1 MNLRTDYAFKKFFGT
16 VEHVDLLKRFLNSI
30 FSGRMVIDDITFHD
44 KEVLPSDP
52 KGKKIVY
59 DIYCTTT
66 TGKHFIVEMQNINK
80 PYYYDRVVFYSAKAL
95 SEQLK
100 SGSSYKLQPL
110 YAIFVTNF
118 EIKHLTH
125 GMTHEICLIDKDTGE
140 LFSDKLNIILLP
152 LTTAKATWEE
162 CVNEYDHIVYL
173 IKNMHTMDKN
183 SKAYKSGEY
192 DDFFKAGELN
202 NMLEE
207 EVATYNQSYAAMV
220 EDELAIQ
227 EVNDNWIRSLYEVGI
242 PLSKI
247 VEASKLP
254 EEEIKRVLNI
264 D

>member
-1 MNLRTDYAFKKFFGT
+1 
-16 VEHVDLLKRFLNSI
+16 
-30 FSGRMVIDDITFHD
+30 
-44 KEVLPSDP
+44 
-52 KGKKIVY
+52 
-59 DIYCTTT
+59 
-66 TGKHFIVEMQNINK
+66 
-80 PYYYDRVVFYSAKAL
+80 
-95 SEQLK
+95 
-100 SGSSYKLQPL
+100 
-110 YAIFVTNF
+110 
-118 EIKHLTH
+118 
-125 GMTHEICLIDKDTGE
+125 
-140 LFSDKLNIILLP
+140 
-152 LTTAKATWEE
+152 
-162 CVNEYDHIVYL
+162 
-173 IKNMHTMDKN
+173 MDKN